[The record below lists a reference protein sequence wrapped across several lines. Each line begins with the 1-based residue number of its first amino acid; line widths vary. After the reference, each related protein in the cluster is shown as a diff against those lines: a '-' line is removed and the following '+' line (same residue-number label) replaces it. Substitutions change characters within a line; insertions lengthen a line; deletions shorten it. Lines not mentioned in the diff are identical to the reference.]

1 MAKKEALASQ
11 NAEKNAAN
19 TAASGNTS
27 NEEVMTKEETITT
40 EQVAEEVVANDKPQ
54 EDIYL
59 DKFFE
64 EFGKDEPSEEQVDE
78 PEKPCCPKSKTT
90 VIAVIDGEE
99 REITLARTM
108 YSMDKLKPSQE
119 KLLEAV
125 DKTKLLDEIF
135 HFATP
140 EIFRQED
147 IKLYDMEGK
156 VIPEDAENVL
166 VPVETS
172 GTYWRFTFDDV
183 LKNVQVH
190 TFESVEEFAQV
201 TGTTDL
207 FSRSRNTVEKIGIA
221 ALATNDA
228 TYKAV
233 YELARKT
240 GMPGSSAM
248 AYLGVQLKGTTTLDM
263 SIGIKRKDIPVPT
276 RSFEEAFDLFQQIC
290 FTFTPAEA
298 KKRYPIR
305 AINSVMHTSGYDLD
319 TIMQAL
325 KTIPSDDI
333 HRALLVDC
341 GTKEACISNVLL
353 KFIIEMKIKQA
364 A

>member
-1 MAKKEALASQ
+1 MAKKANEELLQRAIESG
-11 NAEKNAAN
+11 NAA
-19 TAASGNTS
+19 TSAA
-27 NEEVMTKEETITT
+27 
-40 EQVAEEVVANDKPQ
+40 
-54 EDIYL
+54 
-59 DKFFE
+59 
-64 EFGKDEPSEEQVDE
+64 SEEQANGAT
-78 PEKPCCPKSKTT
+78 KPCCPRSKTT

-108 YSMDKLKPSQE
+108 YSMDMLKPSQE

-125 DKTKLLDEIF
+125 DKGKLLDEIF
-135 HFATP
+135 HFSNTD
-140 EIFRQED
+140 IFYRAG
-147 IKLYDMEGK
+147 IKLYNMEGEE
-156 VIPEDAENVL
+156 IPEGTENVL

-183 LKNVQVH
+183 LKHVQVH

-207 FSRSRNTVEKIGIA
+207 LSRSRNTVEKMGIA
-221 ALATNDA
+221 ALATDDA

-248 AYLGVQLKGTTTLDM
+248 AYLGVQLKGTTTLEM
-263 SIGIKRKDIPVPT
+263 SIGLRHKDVPVPT
-276 RSFEEAFDLFQQIC
+276 RSLEEAFDLFQQIC
-290 FTFTPAEA
+290 FTFTPADA

-305 AINSVMHTSGYDLD
+305 AINSVMHAGGYNLD
-319 TIMQAL
+319 TIMHAL
-325 KTIPSDDI
+325 KTIPSDDV
-333 HRALLVDC
+333 HRALLADC
-341 GTKEACISNVLL
+341 GSKEACISNVLL
-353 KFIIEMKIKQA
+353 KFIIEMQQKQA

>member
-1 MAKKEALASQ
+1 MAHKAETMLLKGAVESENAGNIPAGKEQAIA
-11 NAEKNAAN
+11 
-19 TAASGNTS
+19 
-27 NEEVMTKEETITT
+27 
-40 EQVAEEVVANDKPQ
+40 
-54 EDIYL
+54 
-59 DKFFE
+59 
-64 EFGKDEPSEEQVDE
+64 
-78 PEKPCCPKSKTT
+78 KPCCPKSKTK

-99 REITLARTM
+99 KEITLARTVF
-108 YSMDKLKPSQE
+108 SMDMLKKGQE
-119 KLLEAV
+119 KQLEAV
-125 DKTKLLDEIF
+125 DKSKLLDEIF

-140 EIFRQED
+140 EIF
-147 IKLYDMEGK
+147 IKEKIELRDWNGD
-156 VIPEDAENVL
+156 PLAEDAENVL
-166 VPVETS
+166 VPIETS

-183 LKNVQVH
+183 LKHVQVH

-207 FSRSRNTVEKIGIA
+207 FSRSRNTVEKMGIA

-248 AYLGVQLKGTTTLDM
+248 AYFGVQLKAETMLEMTMGL
-263 SIGIKRKDIPVPT
+263 KHKDVPVLNRTP
-276 RSFEEAFDLFQQIC
+276 EEAFSLYQQIC

-305 AINSVMHTSGYDLD
+305 AINSVMHAGEYSLD
-319 TIMQAL
+319 TIMEALKAIPSNSVHQAL
-325 KTIPSDDI
+325 IM
-333 HRALLVDC
+333 DC
-341 GTKEACISNVLL
+341 GSKETCIANVLL
-353 KFIIEMKIKQA
+353 KFIIEMLQKKA

>member
-1 MAKKEALASQ
+1 MAKIEALASQ
-11 NAEKNAAN
+11 NAGKNAA
-19 TAASGNTS
+19 
-27 NEEVMTKEETITT
+27 
-40 EQVAEEVVANDKPQ
+40 
-54 EDIYL
+54 
-59 DKFFE
+59 
-64 EFGKDEPSEEQVDE
+64 SEEQANGAT
-78 PEKPCCPKSKTT
+78 KPCCPRSKTT

-108 YSMDKLKPSQE
+108 YSMDMLKPSQE

-125 DKTKLLDEIF
+125 DKGKLLDEIF
-135 HFATP
+135 HFSNTD
-140 EIFRQED
+140 IFYRAG
-147 IKLYDMEGK
+147 IKLYDMEGEE
-156 VIPEDAENVL
+156 IPEGTENVL

-183 LKNVQVH
+183 LKHVQVH

-207 FSRSRNTVEKIGIA
+207 FSRSRNTVEKMGIA
-221 ALATNDA
+221 ALTTDDA

-263 SIGIKRKDIPVPT
+263 SIGIKHKDVPVPT
-276 RSFEEAFDLFQQIC
+276 RSLEEAFDLFQQIC
-290 FTFTPAEA
+290 FTFTPADA

-305 AINSVMHTSGYDLD
+305 AINSVMHAGGYNLD
-319 TIMQAL
+319 TIMHAL
-325 KTIPSDDI
+325 KTIPSDDV
-333 HRALLVDC
+333 HRALLADC
-341 GTKEACISNVLL
+341 GSKEACISNVLL
-353 KFIIEMKIKQA
+353 KFIIEMQQKQA